1 MRLQSISSML
11 LADKVVLVMIVL
23 IICNHRLHMSIT
35 YKSTLS
41 LTLGSDAL

>member
-23 IICNHRLHMSIT
+23 TICNLPTAHEHYL
-35 YKSTLS
+35 
-41 LTLGSDAL
+41 